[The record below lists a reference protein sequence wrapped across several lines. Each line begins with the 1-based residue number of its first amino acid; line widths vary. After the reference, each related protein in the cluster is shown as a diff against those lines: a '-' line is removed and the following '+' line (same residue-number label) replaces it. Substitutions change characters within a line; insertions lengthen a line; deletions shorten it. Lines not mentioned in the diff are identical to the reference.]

1 LKVRHLAFSSGL
13 LRHATVRGLGC
24 RTAIHAQ
31 AMAAEEVLQ
40 LRKLA
45 RLSVLVTA
53 AAVGQVPSARRLES
67 PVIAERLT
75 DIDFAKRVCVGRSGF
90 SVPPILI
97 RDPRYLPLPTVGR
110 RDGTIL
116 RDLEFTLAKTACG
129 G

>member
-1 LKVRHLAFSSGL
+1 LV
-13 LRHATVRGLGC
+13 V
-24 RTAIHAQ
+24 
-31 AMAAEEVLQ
+31 
-40 LRKLA
+40 

-75 DIDFAKRVCVGRSGF
+75 DIDFAKRVCVDRSGF

-97 RDPRYLPLPTVGR
+97 RDPRYLLLPTVGR